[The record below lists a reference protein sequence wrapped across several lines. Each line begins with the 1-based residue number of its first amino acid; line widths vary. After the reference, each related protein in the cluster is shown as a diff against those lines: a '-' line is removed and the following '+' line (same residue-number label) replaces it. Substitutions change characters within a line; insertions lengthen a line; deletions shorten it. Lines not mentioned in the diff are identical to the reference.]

1 MVANLK
7 FLVWKGQKRA
17 RVEDTLFG
25 TGERRG
31 AGAGKGK
38 WDRSYMKR
46 LMKMTGVSYLKNKPN
61 PGH

>member
-25 TGERRG
+25 MGEREGERERERG
-31 AGAGKGK
+31 GG
-38 WDRSYMKR
+38 
-46 LMKMTGVSYLKNKPN
+46 TVPI
-61 PGH
+61 